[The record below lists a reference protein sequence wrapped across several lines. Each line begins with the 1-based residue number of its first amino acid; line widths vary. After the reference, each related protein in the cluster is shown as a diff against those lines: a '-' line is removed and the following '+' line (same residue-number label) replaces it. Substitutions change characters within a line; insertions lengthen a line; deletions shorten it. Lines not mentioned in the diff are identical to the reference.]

1 MGKMKELQLDITT
14 CDLCYGTGWLYFGNG
29 EDFDTESCDCNP
41 HQLFITKENN

>member
-1 MGKMKELQLDITT
+1 MAKMKTLYTEITT

-29 EDFDTESCDCNP
+29 IDFDTESCDCNP